1 MDTAQL
7 INDTKAR
14 FSHNS
19 QKAQLKDKYTSKL
32 IFAEQ
37 GGMWTANSEL
47 FSILTALIPESVVV
61 VDNYGNPVKVNR
73 VQLLSTA
80 RQVYRS
86 VMDEWYAE
94 YESLKNNR

>member
-1 MDTAQL
+1 MDTVQL
-7 INDTKAR
+7 INDAKAR

-32 IFAEQ
+32 TFVEQ
-37 GGMWTANSEL
+37 GGMWTANLEL
-47 FSILTALIPESVVV
+47 FTILTALIPDSVVI

-86 VMDEWYAE
+86 VMDAWYAE

>member
-1 MDTAQL
+1 MDTAQ
-7 INDTKAR
+7 
-14 FSHNS
+14 
-19 QKAQLKDKYTSKL
+19 
-32 IFAEQ
+32 
-37 GGMWTANSEL
+37 
-47 FSILTALIPESVVV
+47 VVI

-86 VMDEWYAE
+86 VMDEWYTE